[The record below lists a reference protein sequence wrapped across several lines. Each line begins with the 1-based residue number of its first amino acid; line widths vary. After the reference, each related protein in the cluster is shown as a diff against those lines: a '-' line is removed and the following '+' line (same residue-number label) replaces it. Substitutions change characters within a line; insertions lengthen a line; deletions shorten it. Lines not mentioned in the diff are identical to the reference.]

1 MTYENRATGNMGEQQ
16 VIVYIHSATGREKI
30 QYVKLKKPFKANNI
44 YFILFKLFIMDINRL
59 FIELIDLMKRAGKIK
74 SLDGEGKK
82 KFVLQEMKRLITL
95 DNYIEDI
102 LIIVIDLLIQVENG
116 ELVIN
121 KDVKDNATK
130 CFDFFKCCK

>member
-1 MTYENRATGNMGEQQ
+1 
-16 VIVYIHSATGREKI
+16 
-30 QYVKLKKPFKANNI
+30 
-44 YFILFKLFIMDINRL
+44 MDIDRL

-102 LIIVIDLLIQVENG
+102 LIIVINLLIQVENG
-116 ELVIN
+116 ELVFN
-121 KDVKDNATK
+121 KDVKDNAVK
-130 CFDFFKCCK
+130 CFDFMKCKK

>member
-1 MTYENRATGNMGEQQ
+1 MDIDR
-16 VIVYIHSATGREKI
+16 
-30 QYVKLKKPFKANNI
+30 
-44 YFILFKLFIMDINRL
+44 LFK
-59 FIELIDLMKRAGKIK
+59 ELIDLMKTAGQAKN
-74 SLDGEGKK
+74 LDGEDKK